1 MLAYALLGATWL
13 VKKCQGEFKTTMQQ
27 LGRVLTLCLLMTIGL
42 VSLWTP
48 FVQPNIALR
57 WFSLPNLFYFAPVPI
72 LVLACSWALIK
83 SLNRDD
89 NYQPF
94 LLTLCLV
101 FLGFSG
107 LGISIWP
114 HIIPPNISL
123 WQAAA
128 PDSSLSFML
137 VGALMIIPLILVYT
151 FWSYYVFRGKV
162 TKDAGYH

>member
-1 MLAYALLGATWL
+1 MITISHFCSPYA
-13 VKKCQGEFKTTMQQ
+13 
-27 LGRVLTLCLLMTIGL
+27 
-42 VSLWTP
+42 
-48 FVQPNIALR
+48 
-57 WFSLPNLFYFAPVPI
+57 
-72 LVLACSWALIK
+72 
-83 SLNRDD
+83 
-89 NYQPF
+89 
-94 LLTLCLV
+94 LV